1 MRVVERVDWLP
12 VADCAHLIGPIPG
25 DSHDAD
31 PKQLEAIPASFWK
44 LLTTLFLTHEYVP
57 LHWCPRMWKLG
68 LWKSFQVLAR
78 LIYDYVFAR
87 LA

>member
-1 MRVVERVDWLP
+1 MRVVEGDWLP

-31 PKQLEAIPASFWK
+31 PKQLETIPASFWK

-57 LHWCPRMWKLG
+57 FPPLVSNDVEVWL
-68 LWKSFQVLAR
+68 VV
-78 LIYDYVFAR
+78 IV
-87 LA
+87 